1 MAYAEKTTVSV
12 AKTRADIEDLI
23 IRYGADQFISG
34 FKENLAIIG
43 FTMENRQIKFLLPL
57 PDKTDKTF
65 WYTAGRGQKRSDDAA
80 YAAWEQA
87 CRSKWRAL
95 YLIIKAKL
103 EAVESGIS
111 TVERE
116 FLYEIVLPDGRTA
129 GE

>member
-57 PDKTDKTF
+57 PDKTLPSFVRRLRPDILRA
-65 WYTAGRGQKRSDDAA
+65 WYKNTCWTIRT
-80 YAAWEQA
+80 AAW
-87 CRSKWRAL
+87 
-95 YLIIKAKL
+95 
-103 EAVESGIS
+103 
-111 TVERE
+111 
-116 FLYEIVLPDGRTA
+116 
-129 GE
+129 